1 VGGLGAEERAKVEG
15 GGEALSKKEV
25 ASIVRGVYERVDY
38 VYV

>member
-15 GGEALSKKEV
+15 GGEALSKEV